1 MDQSQRKIGV
11 AIVRLGPSDQ
21 SSADVLAS
29 IERAESMGIHAVW
42 LTTAM
47 AGPDPLTIL
56 AAAAVRTQSILLGT
70 AIVPTYPRHPL
81 AMAQQVQVVAQLAPG
96 RFRLGV
102 GPSHQPIM
110 EGTFGLKLR
119 APLGHLS
126 EYLHILKALLQGG
139 SVEFDGRHY
148 KAHATIASP
157 VDVPVM
163 ASALGPKAFE
173 LCGAEAD
180 GALPWV
186 CPAAYLS
193 DVGLPAMKAGA
204 ERAGRPVPPLIAH
217 APVCVHDSPEE
228 VRAAVREQIMNP
240 QLVFYQRMFAAAGFP
255 EASSGTWSDAM
266 IEGTVLSGSEA
277 VVAEK
282 LEGLLAI
289 GAAEVMA
296 LPVTAGSDRAASLDR
311 TMRLLGQV
319 AQSIKT

>member
-1 MDQSQRKIGV
+1 MAQRRIGV

-21 SSADVLAS
+21 SSVDVVAS
-29 IERAESMGIHAVW
+29 IERAESMGIHAAW

-81 AMAQQVQVVAQLAPG
+81 AMAQQVQVIAQLAPG

-102 GPSHQPIM
+102 GPSHRPIM

-119 APLGHLS
+119 APLAHLS
-126 EYLHILKALLQGG
+126 EYLHILKALLQSG
-139 SVEFDGRHY
+139 SVDFDGRHY
-148 KAHATIASP
+148 KAHARIPSP
-157 VDVPVM
+157 IDVPVM

-173 LCGAEAD
+173 LCGAETD

-186 CPAAYLS
+186 CPAAYLK
-193 DVGLPAMKAGA
+193 DVALPAMKAGA
-204 ERAGRPVPPLIAH
+204 ERAGRPAPPLIAH
-217 APVCVHDSPEE
+217 APVCVHDNPEE

-266 IEGTVLSGSEA
+266 IEGTVASGREA

-282 LEGLLAI
+282 LEGLFTM

-311 TMRLLGQV
+311 TLRLLGQV
-319 AQSIKT
+319 SQSIKA

>member
-186 CPAAYLS
+186 CPAVYLS

-296 LPVTAGSDRAASLDR
+296 LPVTAGSARAASLDR